1 MHLKSSPGT
10 SPTTASES
18 LWFLLQ
24 AGVRF
29 FRCASAHQMRAR
41 GVEGGGE
48 GGGLTGARVRPL
60 CATHA
65 QRRAAGRLAA
75 SRTAGAGAGARR
87 TPPTLTRTRVV
98 KHMHCAQHLQHTVLA
113 PPLRA
118 KMRGREGERE
128 SGREGEG
135 EEECAADL
143 HLQRKA
149 CAPCA

>member
-1 MHLKSSPGT
+1 MVLPRSTSMHLKSSPGT

-75 SRTAGAGAGARR
+75 SRTAGAGARR
-87 TPPTLTRTRVV
+87 TPYAP
-98 KHMHCAQHLQHTVLA
+98 HTH
-113 PPLRA
+113 
-118 KMRGREGERE
+118 
-128 SGREGEG
+128 S
-135 EEECAADL
+135 
-143 HLQRKA
+143 HA
-149 CAPCA
+149 CRQAYALCNVG